1 MACGDGRRASSDLPI
16 GFHRLDGGVRGCV
29 SLTMCLWFPL
39 LRGQVELVELAVFL
53 VFKGVQGYCRS
64 WSSR

>member
-1 MACGDGRRASSDLPI
+1 MAFGDGRRASSDLPI

-39 LRGQVELVELAVFL
+39 LRGQVELAVFL
-53 VFKGVQGYCRS
+53 VFQGVQGHCRS